1 MHAEKF
7 ESTMISSIL
16 GALEVFDGCEV
27 DVRMTKDRILVI
39 HHDAENHRQRL
50 IETDFKDLKGIS
62 ALDELIRHPRVIRLI
77 NEKGKTLWIEAK
89 EDSISGFKKDSS
101 LHKDIAQRLAVKLT
115 GSGLNLDNIRII
127 SFCAEILTHV
137 REIQTCLIIPYIF
150 SPTDNFIPF
159 YNHKTIFQLFMS
171 LRRHMQR
178 AKRMRFNGLL
188 FSKHY
193 LRGLFSLFQPR
204 IEEIA
209 SWKEKGFIL
218 GTEAQTFEEEKAFKD
233 FVVITDYRG
242 ERGDG
247 RGEGAGPL
255 ICHRG
260 L

>member
-1 MHAEKF
+1 
-7 ESTMISSIL
+7 MISSIL

-137 REIQTCLIIPYIF
+137 REIQTYLIIPYIF

-159 YNHKTIFQLFMS
+159 YNHKTFFQLFMS

-178 AKRMRFNGLL
+178 AKRINLPKYYAFVMPKLEL
-188 FSKHY
+188 VKEDSKIVDVKITY
-193 LRGLFSLFQPR
+193 P
-204 IEEIA
+204 
-209 SWKEKGFIL
+209 
-218 GTEAQTFEEEKAFKD
+218 KD
-233 FVVITDYRG
+233 FMAQQLEFSGMR
-242 ERGDG
+242 
-247 RGEGAGPL
+247 
-255 ICHRG
+255 
-260 L
+260 